1 MTCRA
6 LSFTDLYNWMY
17 YIVFLCH
24 IVLCVLHHS
33 YGSGS
38 SINERGGKQMHPQAS
53 GATEDQQ
60 DEIIL
65 WLQLIALIL

>member
-1 MTCRA
+1 
-6 LSFTDLYNWMY
+6 MY

-33 YGSGS
+33 YGSGL
-38 SINERGGKQMHPQAS
+38 SINKRGGKQMHPQAS

-65 WLQLIALIL
+65 